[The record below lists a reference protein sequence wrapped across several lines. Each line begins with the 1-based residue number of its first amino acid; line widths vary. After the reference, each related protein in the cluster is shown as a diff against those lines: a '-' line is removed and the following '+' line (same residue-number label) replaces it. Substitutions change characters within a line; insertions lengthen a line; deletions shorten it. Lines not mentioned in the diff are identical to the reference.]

1 MRLTKHRGTFNLEMS
16 SEEVNNLAFLLKS
29 YQMHLEVYKDRV
41 KTPTTDHI
49 LGEYLQELTK
59 YQQEAVA
66 YDKYLATFEE

>member
-16 SEEVNNLAFLLKS
+16 SEEVNNLAFLLKG
-29 YQMHLEVYKDRV
+29 YQITVEALEGMVEAPTVEHL
-41 KTPTTDHI
+41 
-49 LGEYLQELTK
+49 LAEYLQELTK